1 MFCVCNQKQQKQEKG
16 GLAESFRL
24 ENFIPGLIIGFIF
37 GLLMDLTNPPKNYAK
52 KKKALP
58 GKPQQQSLASNNGDQ
73 ELKMVWI
80 ILTPFLFD
88 FIALAWI
95 IKVCNFVL
103 IELLLSLS
111 RWMFWFAANWG
122 DLFELCGVVCAVVT
136 MNGLWR
142 IMAENVS
149 GNRNHFSVQ
158 LLEHLRKRKVVTCV
172 TLYLIYMGWIV
183 LV

>member
-73 ELKMVWI
+73 ELKMV
-80 ILTPFLFD
+80 
-88 FIALAWI
+88 
-95 IKVCNFVL
+95 
-103 IELLLSLS
+103 
-111 RWMFWFAANWG
+111 
-122 DLFELCGVVCAVVT
+122 
-136 MNGLWR
+136 
-142 IMAENVS
+142 
-149 GNRNHFSVQ
+149 
-158 LLEHLRKRKVVTCV
+158 
-172 TLYLIYMGWIV
+172 
-183 LV
+183 